1 MPPHSV
7 TTSPRGL
14 EPATPWITGQNAVP
28 LKVIKKKKE
37 RRKDLA
43 QFFIPNSSVL
53 DIPISH
59 RKA

>member
-28 LKVIKKKKE
+28 LKVIKKKRKKE
-37 RRKDLA
+37 ERT
-43 QFFIPNSSVL
+43 
-53 DIPISH
+53 
-59 RKA
+59 

>member
-28 LKVIKKKKE
+28 LKVIKKKE
-37 RRKDLA
+37 RKKKGLSPILYPK
-43 QFFIPNSSVL
+43 FISPRY
-53 DIPISH
+53 PH
-59 RKA
+59 FP